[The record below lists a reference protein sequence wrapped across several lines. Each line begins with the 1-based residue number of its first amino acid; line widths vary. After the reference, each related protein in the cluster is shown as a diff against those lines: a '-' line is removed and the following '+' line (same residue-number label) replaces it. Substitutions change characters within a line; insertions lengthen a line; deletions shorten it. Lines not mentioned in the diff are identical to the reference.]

1 MAQQGSLEADA
12 ALLVARIARH
22 DEAALAE
29 LYDLLAARVLGLV
42 RRIVRDLD
50 EAEQVC
56 GDVFVEVW
64 RTADRAGTSRGAV
77 AWVLGLA
84 HRRAVA
90 HARHTRHPLTS
101 VQAHEEPDG
110 HPGHDRVLELA
121 YYGGHPVRDVAQALG
136 IPVAEACARL
146 RTALGAL
153 GAPAAPGSGIAGL
166 AGPAGPAGATAS

>member
-1 MAQQGSLEADA
+1 MAEQGSLEADA

-22 DEAALAE
+22 EQAALAE

-42 RRIVRDLD
+42 RRVVRDLD

-77 AWVLGLA
+77 PWVLGVA

-90 HARHTRHPLTS
+90 HVRPTLHPLTS
-101 VQAHEEPDG
+101 GQAHDEPAG

-121 YYGGHPVRDVAQALG
+121 YYGGHPVGDVARALG
-136 IPVAEACARL
+136 IPLAEAYARL

-153 GAPAAPGSGIAGL
+153 GAPAAPS
-166 AGPAGPAGATAS
+166 TAS